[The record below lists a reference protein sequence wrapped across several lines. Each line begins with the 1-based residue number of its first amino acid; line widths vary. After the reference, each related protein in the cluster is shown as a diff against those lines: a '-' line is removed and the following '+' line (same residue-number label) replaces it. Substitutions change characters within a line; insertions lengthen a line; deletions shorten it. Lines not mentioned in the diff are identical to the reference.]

1 MTLTAKRPLMS
12 MRSTSVFRDTA
23 SLSSEHPRYTHAIV
37 LLVDVDHAY
46 GTVFPVILDN
56 QKMNHLLEEILR
68 HIYLEKLLVF
78 KCSALSF

>member
-1 MTLTAKRPLMS
+1 M
-12 MRSTSVFRDTA
+12 
-23 SLSSEHPRYTHAIV
+23 AIV

-56 QKMNHLLEEILR
+56 QKMNQLLEEILR